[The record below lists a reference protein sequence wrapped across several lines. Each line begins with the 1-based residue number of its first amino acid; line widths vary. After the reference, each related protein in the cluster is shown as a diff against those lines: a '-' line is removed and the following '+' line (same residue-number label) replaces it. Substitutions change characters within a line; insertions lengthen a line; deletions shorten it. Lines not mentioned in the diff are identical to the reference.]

1 MNSATPMPLTTLG
14 MASGESLY
22 LQGSVYDVPLDIR
35 FERLHGVKGGWT
47 PDGSAYT
54 EFRNG
59 TATRHTRHG
68 GVRRIER
75 AYLHVR
81 TSRLTRTPSG

>member
-1 MNSATPMPLTTLG
+1 MPLTTLG

-35 FERLHGVKGGWT
+35 FKRLHGVKGGWT
-47 PDGSAYT
+47 QDGSAYT

-59 TATRHTRHG
+59 TATRHTRHTRHG